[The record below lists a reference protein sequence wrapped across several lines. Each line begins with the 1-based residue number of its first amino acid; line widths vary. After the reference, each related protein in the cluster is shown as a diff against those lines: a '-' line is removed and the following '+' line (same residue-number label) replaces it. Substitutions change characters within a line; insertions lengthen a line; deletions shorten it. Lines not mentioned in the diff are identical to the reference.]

1 MDVLTNAFI
10 HIFSKMSLAS
20 ISTCTIVNENVAE
33 SMLKAKINAMNEMGK
48 FTDFNLGN
56 WRYSSTPSREAT
68 L

>member
-10 HIFSKMSLAS
+10 HPFSKMSLAS

-56 WRYSSTPSREAT
+56 
-68 L
+68 